1 VADTRKTGNTVLHF
15 LDSADAPIA
24 GCEVE
29 VVVDAARRGAIQR
42 HHSVTH
48 LLHWALHEVVSKEA
62 TQKGSSVAPEKLTFD
77 FNSAALTPDQIS
89 KIEALVNERIV
100 SNEPVSWTEVP
111 YADVKGRGDIMQFFG
126 DKYGETVRVVQI
138 GGRSG
143 ALDGY
148 SMELCAGTHVRSTGE
163 IGLFRILGESAIAAG
178 VRRIEAVAGLEAYQ
192 AAARDAARL
201 KGLAGMLNSPEAEI
215 ERKLEALLAREK
227 ELEKMLKAARAREA
241 AGRAK
246 ELLGG
251 AENVNGV
258 LFVGANLGAVDGDSI
273 QAVLEALKGDFD
285 GVVVL
290 AGAANGSVSLGASV
304 SPSFVSK
311 IQAGKIIQA
320 IAPVVGGKGGGKPD
334 MARGGGKDASKISE
348 ALKAARALVS

>member
-1 VADTRKTGNTVLHF
+1 
-15 LDSADAPIA
+15 
-24 GCEVE
+24 
-29 VVVDAARRGAIQR
+29 
-42 HHSVTH
+42 
-48 LLHWALHEVVSKEA
+48 
-62 TQKGSSVAPEKLTFD
+62 
-77 FNSAALTPDQIS
+77 
-89 KIEALVNERIV
+89 
-100 SNEPVSWTEVP
+100 
-111 YADVKGRGDIMQFFG
+111 MQFFG

-148 SMELCAGTHVRSTGE
+148 SMELCAGTHVRSSGE